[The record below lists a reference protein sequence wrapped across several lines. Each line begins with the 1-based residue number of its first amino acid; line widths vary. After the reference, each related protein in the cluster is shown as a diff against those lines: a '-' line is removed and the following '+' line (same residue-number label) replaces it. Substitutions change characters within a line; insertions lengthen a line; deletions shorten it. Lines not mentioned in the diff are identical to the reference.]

1 MSFYATFAKNLK
13 MKKILCV
20 LMLMLCSAYGFAQ
33 EDKNYNAEQ
42 GKRLP
47 GSITLTNGEVK
58 EGFIQR
64 YSKIKSQKKVKFFAN
79 VDDKKGIEYKPDQV
93 SSYQVADAYYQT
105 LPYEGLTQKTKVFIE
120 RTAQGAVSTFTYYIY
135 KDDVKTS
142 EAVVGTVNGNEI
154 ILDFDGQSLAG
165 EMILL
170 KKNGEQ
176 LNLSSAKVVMSF
188 KNVMSKYLS
197 ECPTLATKISKKE
210 SGYNLLGLMKIL
222 EEYNNCGI

>member
-1 MSFYATFAKNLK
+1 MKHLFY
-13 MKKILCV
+13 V
-20 LMLMLCSAYGFAQ
+20 LLMFVSTYSFAQ
-33 EDKNYNAEQ
+33 KDENYNAEQ

-47 GSITLTNGEVK
+47 GAITLTSGEVK

-79 VDDKKGIEYKPDQV
+79 VDDKKGIEYKPEQL

-135 KDDVKTS
+135 KDDMKPGETVI
-142 EAVVGTVNGNEI
+142 GTTNGNEI
-154 ILDFDGQSLAG
+154 VLDFDGKTLAG

-176 LNLSSAKVVMSF
+176 LNLSSTKVVMSF

-197 ECPTLATKISKKE
+197 ECAALSTKIANKE
-210 SGYNLLGLMKIL
+210 KGYNLLGLMKII